1 MYLLRYRLILFSV
14 TIGSTFAAPLS
25 ALLASTCRPVTS
37 TSAHVPKFLPPLL
50 PMPSRGWILFMTTQ
64 IVVGVRRRRRRSLR
78 SHPSPPLI
86 LLKFSETFFLDT
98 ILRVRASLY
107 FMRIYPP

>member
-64 IVVGVRRRRRRSLR
+64 IVVG
-78 SHPSPPLI
+78 
-86 LLKFSETFFLDT
+86 TFFLDT